1 MMIKN
6 KYKVLMRKHALQGVL
21 SGAVIAALIVLISLD
36 SSHIQSHN
44 NALGI
49 LFTEFPGLW
58 LVLLL
63 PVLGGFG
70 GYYFSRKL
78 ISVVQNRDKKIK
90 KEAGLT
96 RLALS
101 FINNVLNNNLD
112 EPIEQKEGEDNDLTN
127 GLVDLREH
135 LIKSKSEEQM
145 RRIEDQQRNW
155 VTQGL
160 AQFGEIL
167 RKSNDNI
174 EELSYNILRYLVNY
188 VKVNQGGVFLVNESK
203 SREKFFEMTSCIAYD
218 RRKYADKTIKW
229 GEGLIGRCAL
239 EKETIFIT
247 DVPDNYI
254 NITSGL
260 GDSNPGTILL
270 VPLKTT
276 EQLFG
281 VIELASFRVL
291 QKFEIEFVERTAES
305 IASTISTVK
314 NNIQTNKLLRETQ
327 IQAEKMAQQE
337 EELRQNLEE
346 MRATQE
352 ESDRREIER
361 KGILEAIDT
370 AAISTEFDIDGTL
383 LSVNEN
389 FLNAFRYKAE
399 EVEGHNI
406 RIFFFKDDAD
416 SLSQILSDLNK
427 GQTFKGRV
435 CRRTKTGE
443 KIYLFSTY
451 SPVIDHN
458 GDVIKILTLEND
470 VTDQVKMEEA
480 LKNSKEELGMLLEEA
495 RNEVKEQFKE
505 VEIIK
510 VRNELTLEGALD
522 AIITIDKHG
531 TVEFFNAAAEKL
543 WGYGRSEV
551 LGQNI
556 VILFSDET
564 AQNIPFVTKLVTS
577 GEPKVIGERREIPI
591 KNKFGE
597 EVSVL
602 FLLSEA
608 HVGDAHSV
616 TAFIQN
622 IEVEL
627 F

>member
-1 MMIKN
+1 MKKN
-6 KYKVLMRKHALQGVL
+6 KYNILVRRYILQGVSAGL
-21 SGAVIAALIVLISLD
+21 VITLLVVLISLD
-36 SSHIQSHN
+36 SSIIQSQQN
-44 NALGI
+44 KLGALLSAFPGMWLI
-49 LFTEFPGLW
+49 LF
-58 LVLLL
+58 L

-70 GYYFSRKL
+70 GYYWVKKL
-78 ISVVQNRDKKIK
+78 IPEIQNKDRKIK
-90 KEAGLT
+90 KEEGLIKQVH
-96 RLALS
+96 S
-101 FINNVLNNNLD
+101 FIHNVLNNNLND
-112 EPIEQKEGEDNDLTN
+112 PIEQKVGENDELIK
-127 GLVDLREH
+127 GLIDLREH
-135 LIKSKSEEQM
+135 MIRSAEEEQV
-145 RRIEDQQRNW
+145 RRIEDEQRNW

-167 RKSNDNI
+167 RENNDNI

-188 VKVNQGGVFLVNESK
+188 VKVNQGGVFLINETK
-203 SREKFFEMTSCIAYD
+203 TGEKVFDMTSCIAYD

-247 DVPDNYI
+247 DIPDSYM

-276 EQLFG
+276 EKLFG
-281 VIELASFRVL
+281 VIELASFQVL
-291 QKFEIEFVERTAES
+291 QKFEIEFIEKTAES
-305 IASTISTVK
+305 IASTISTVT
-314 NNIQTNKLLRETQ
+314 NNIQTNKLLKETQ
-327 IQAEKMAQQE
+327 IQAEKMSQQE

-370 AAISTEFDIDGTL
+370 AAISIEFDIDGTL
-383 LSVNEN
+383 ITVNNN
-389 FLNAFRYKAE
+389 FLNTFRYKAE
-399 EVEGHNI
+399 EVEGQNLRI
-406 RIFFFKDDAD
+406 IFFKNEAD
-416 SLSQILSDLNK
+416 NLNHILSDLSNGK
-427 GQTFKGRV
+427 TFKGRV
-435 CRRTKTGE
+435 RRRTKTGE
-443 KIYLFSTY
+443 EIYLFSTY

-458 GDVIKILTLEND
+458 GEVLKILTLEND
-470 VTDQVKMEEA
+470 ITDQVKMEEA
-480 LKNSKEELGMLLEEA
+480 LKNSKEELGILLEEA
-495 RNEVKEQFKE
+495 KNEVKEQFKE
-505 VEIIK
+505 VEAIK
-510 VRNELTLEGALD
+510 IRNELTLEGALD
-522 AIITIDKHG
+522 SIITINKEG

-543 WGYGRSEV
+543 WGYDRDEV
-551 LGQNI
+551 LNNNI
-556 VILFSDET
+556 SMLFSEET
-564 AQNIPFVTKLVTS
+564 AINDAFVTKLVTS
-577 GEPKVIGERREIPI
+577 GEPKLVGERREVPI

-597 EVSVL
+597 EIPVL

-608 HVGDAHSV
+608 RVGDDYSV